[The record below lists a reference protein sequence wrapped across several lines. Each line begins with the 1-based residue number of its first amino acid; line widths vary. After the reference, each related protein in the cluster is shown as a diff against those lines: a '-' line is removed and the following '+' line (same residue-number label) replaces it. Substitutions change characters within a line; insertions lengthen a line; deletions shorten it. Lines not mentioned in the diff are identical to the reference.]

1 MMIQTFVD
9 LCTVVYVLVDEVVQV
24 YIAPVDHRPGPRSS
38 FTDSEVLTVAILA
51 ELISL
56 DEETAMLG
64 YLRRNHP
71 TLFPLLPDRSR
82 YNRRRR
88 ALSEALNT
96 TRRHLLARLLA
107 LLPPDERPLC
117 LIDSLPIPVV
127 GFHHARGDH
136 AWWGWASYG
145 YNATK
150 KQTFYGFKLH
160 VVTTADGIIV
170 DFALAPAHLTD
181 GTFTAQLLGDKYHLL
196 ALGDKGY
203 IDAPLQAELA
213 ATHDVLLLTPKRE
226 NQRVQLP
233 QVVTAVINHFRQLI
247 ETINSQLAG
256 QLQIETNKA
265 KRMSGL
271 VARLHAK
278 LAAHTLG
285 MYLNVLTG
293 RPLRE
298 LKALALI

>member
-1 MMIQTFVD
+1 MMIQTFED
-9 LCTVVYVLVDEVVQV
+9 LCTVMYVLVDEIFLQHV
-24 YIAPVDHRPGPRSS
+24 APLDHRPGPRAT
-38 FTDSEVLTVAILA
+38 FTDSELLTVTIVG

-56 DEETAMLG
+56 DEETTLLS

-96 TRRHLLARLLA
+96 IRRHVLDRLLA

-117 LIDSLPIPVV
+117 VIDSLPVPVV
-127 GFHHARGDH
+127 GFHHARGEH
-136 AWWGWASYG
+136 AWRGWASYG

-181 GTFTAQLLGDKYHLL
+181 GTFTAQLLGNKYHLL

-203 IDAPLQAELA
+203 IDAPLQADLA
-213 ATHDVLLLTPKRE
+213 NMHDVLLLTPKRE
-226 NQRVQLP
+226 NQQVQLP
-233 QVVTAVINHFRQLI
+233 QQLTALINHFRQMI

-271 VARLHAK
+271 VARLQAK

>member
-1 MMIQTFVD
+1 MMIQTFED
-9 LCTVVYVLVDEVVQV
+9 LCTVVYFLVDEVFQCH
-24 YIAPVDHRPGPRSS
+24 IAPLDHRPGPRSTFS
-38 FTDSEVLTVAILA
+38 DSEVLTVAIVA

-56 DEETAMLG
+56 DEERAMLG

-71 TLFPLLPDRSR
+71 TLFPQLPERSR

-88 ALSEALNT
+88 ALGEALNT
-96 TRRHLLARLLA
+96 TRRQVLGWLLT

-127 GFHHARGDH
+127 GFHHARGEH

-160 VVTTADGIIV
+160 VVTTGDGIIV

-203 IDAPLQAELA
+203 IDAPLQADLA

-233 QVVTAVINHFRQLI
+233 TEVTALINHFRQLI

-256 QLQIETNKA
+256 QLQVETNKA

-271 VARLHAK
+271 VARLQAK

>member
-1 MMIQTFVD
+1 MMIQTFED
-9 LCTVVYVLVDEVVQV
+9 LCTVVYVLVDEVFQCH
-24 YIAPVDHRPGPRSS
+24 IAPLDHRPGPRSTFS
-38 FTDSEVLTVAILA
+38 DSEVLTVAIVA

-56 DEETAMLG
+56 DEERAMLG

-71 TLFPLLPDRSR
+71 TLFPQLPERSR

-88 ALSEALNT
+88 ALGEALNT
-96 TRRHLLARLLA
+96 TRRQVLGWLLT

-127 GFHHARGDH
+127 GFHHARGEH

-160 VVTTADGIIV
+160 VVTTGDGIIV

-203 IDAPLQAELA
+203 IDAPLQADLA

-233 QVVTAVINHFRQLI
+233 TEVTALINHFRQLI

-256 QLQIETNKA
+256 QLQIELNKA

-271 VARLHAK
+271 VARLQAK

>member
-1 MMIQTFVD
+1 MMIQTFED
-9 LCTVVYVLVDEVVQV
+9 LCTVVYVLVDEVFQCH
-24 YIAPVDHRPGPRSS
+24 IAPLDHRPGPRSTFS
-38 FTDSEVLTVAILA
+38 DSEVLTVAIVA

-56 DEETAMLG
+56 DEELAMLG

-71 TLFPLLPDRSR
+71 TLFPQLPERSR

-88 ALSEALNT
+88 ALGEALNT
-96 TRRHLLARLLA
+96 TRRQVLGWLLT

-127 GFHHARGDH
+127 GFHHARGEH

-160 VVTTADGIIV
+160 VVTTGDGIIV

-203 IDAPLQAELA
+203 IDAPLQADLA

-233 QVVTAVINHFRQLI
+233 TEVTALINHFRQLI

-256 QLQIETNKA
+256 QLQVETNKA

-271 VARLHAK
+271 VARLQAK

>member
-1 MMIQTFVD
+1 MMIQTFED
-9 LCTVVYVLVDEVVQV
+9 LCTVAYVLVDEIFHRHV
-24 YIAPVDHRPGPRSS
+24 APLDHRPGPRSV
-38 FTDSEVLTVAILA
+38 FTDSELLTVAVVA

-71 TLFPLLPDRSR
+71 TLFPTLPDRSR

-96 TRRHLLARLLA
+96 IRRQVVGWLLA

-117 LIDSLPIPVV
+117 VIDSLPVPVV

-181 GTFTAQLLGDKYHLL
+181 GTFTAQLLGDKYQLL

-203 IDAPLQAELA
+203 NDAPLQADLA

-233 QVVTAVINHFRQLI
+233 RELTALINHFRQLI

-256 QLQIETNKA
+256 QLQVETNKA

>member
-1 MMIQTFVD
+1 MMIQTFEDV
-9 LCTVVYVLVDEVVQV
+9 CTVMYVLIDELVHHSVT
-24 YIAPVDHRPGPRSS
+24 PLDHRPGPRSV
-38 FTDSEVLTVAILA
+38 FTDSEVITVAVVA

-71 TLFPLLPDRSR
+71 TLFPQLPDRSR

-88 ALSEALNT
+88 ALGEAINT
-96 TRRHLLARLLA
+96 IRRQVLGWLLA

-117 LIDSLPIPVV
+117 LLDSLPVPVV
-127 GFHHARGDH
+127 GFHHARGEH
-136 AWWGWASYG
+136 AWRGWASYG

-170 DFALAPAHLTD
+170 DFALAPAHLSD
-181 GTFTAQLLGDKYHLL
+181 GTFTTQLLGNKYHLL
-196 ALGDKGY
+196 ALGDKAY

-213 ATHDVLLLTPKRE
+213 STHDLLLLTPKRE

-233 QVVTAVINHFRQLI
+233 KALTALINHFRQMI

-293 RPLRE
+293 QPLRE